1 VADVSSR
8 PKKSP
13 GRTGAQ
19 GLSQSL
25 GMSLDACESMAGAKP
40 SLPPFGG
47 WSDKL
52 PQPQDHLGVVF
63 RLNFFRSATSRF
75 STGCLSE
82 HHSCRQLLANAA
94 IAASRLIAGSA
105 APGSEARPSALVV
118 QKIVGS
124 YDLLRIAKSKTRN
137 QPAKGPED
145 GGPNNQKW
153 KAAIA
158 AFAASVGAGDVGG
171 R

>member
-1 VADVSSR
+1 
-8 PKKSP
+8 
-13 GRTGAQ
+13 
-19 GLSQSL
+19 
-25 GMSLDACESMAGAKP
+25 
-40 SLPPFGG
+40 
-47 WSDKL
+47 
-52 PQPQDHLGVVF
+52 
-63 RLNFFRSATSRF
+63 
-75 STGCLSE
+75 
-82 HHSCRQLLANAA
+82 LANAA